1 MPKGCAQ
8 DMLNE
13 LLDLRASDEYLAAID
28 SMGTVV
34 FADRALLDFFGRLP
48 SDVGQVNVGEIL
60 KGPELAWLAHA
71 VGRMFAD
78 GPAFEGHVFKA
89 RARTG
94 TRVPFQLTLTRLDR
108 PDGCVFVVAMLRPW
122 AS

>member
-1 MPKGCAQ
+1 MR
-8 DMLNE
+8 NE

-34 FADRALLDFFGRLP
+34 FADCELLDFFGRLP
-48 SDVGQVNVGEIL
+48 CEVGQVNVGEIL
-60 KGPELAWLAHA
+60 KGPELAWLARE

-78 GPAFEGHVFKA
+78 GPGLEGHVFKA

-94 TRVPFQLTLTRLDR
+94 TRVPFLLTLTRLDQ
-108 PDGCVFVVAMLRPW
+108 PDGRVFVVAMLRPM